1 VSAGEGEG
9 ASLAALVAQD
19 KAKRGG
25 VARRFI
31 DAVTA
36 KIEHRRHL
44 PAEAPIGVGI
54 IRHGQFHDATSTGD
68 ASWLARDLAWQ
79 HCVIETPSQ
88 PRLPRSR
95 GGPAAL
101 RRARV
106 SRWRRAQG

>member
-1 VSAGEGEG
+1 RRP
-9 ASLAALVAQD
+9 AALPPD
-19 KAKRGG
+19 ESKPCR
-25 VARRFI
+25 VARQFI
-31 DAVTA
+31 DDVTA
-36 KIEHRRHL
+36 KIELRRHL

-101 RRARV
+101 RRTRV
-106 SRWRRAQG
+106 SRWRRAQV